1 MFKLKFEKNTST
13 KPICLLLVTVIFSAL
28 TAFVDRA
35 AIGPE
40 GTSVGFS
47 SLNGA
52 VANLLGYNG
61 TFDKISDL
69 VMVLAFLVVAF
80 FAFMGVVKL
89 VQTKSISKVGRTILG
104 LGMLYL
110 VVAII
115 YVAFSKIPIN
125 YRPIIPPGETELE
138 TSFPSSHVLII
149 CSVFGSAIIAW
160 KRLFSEKSYVRI
172 LTIAGAVLMVVG
184 VCARMLAGVHW
195 ATDILAGIL
204 FSLTLVS
211 VYAAYI
217 KD

>member
-13 KPICLLLVTVIFSAL
+13 KPICLFLVTVIFSAL

-47 SLNGA
+47 SLNVA
-52 VANLLGYNG
+52 VANLLGYNEV
-61 TFDKISDL
+61 FDKVSDF
-69 VMVLAFLVVAF
+69 VMALAFLVVAF
-80 FAFMGVVKL
+80 FAFMGVVRL
-89 VQTKSISKVGRTILG
+89 VQTKSIAKVGKVILG

-125 YRPIIPPGETELE
+125 YRPILQPGETELE
-138 TSFPSSHVLII
+138 TSFPSTHVLII

-172 LTIAGAVLMVVG
+172 LTIAAAALMVVG

-204 FSLTLVS
+204 FSLTLIAFYTAWS
-211 VYAAYI
+211 LN
-217 KD
+217 